1 MARSGV
7 VRAKPVLLGKVP
19 EVSKKIDRKAKQY
32 AKPEREKQAHFDG
45 VQRPLWATYL
55 REIL

>member
-1 MARSGV
+1 
-7 VRAKPVLLGKVP
+7 LGKVP
-19 EVSKKIDRKAKQY
+19 EVSKKIDRKAKQH
-32 AKPEREKQAHFDG
+32 AKPEREKQALFDG